1 MSLARFLQ
9 GDDNRNDNLDGNG
22 DDDVNADF
30 KKDKSYCTGAET
42 EFFMRG
48 R

>member
-1 MSLARFLQ
+1 MSLARFLP

-42 EFFMRG
+42 KVFMRG

>member
-1 MSLARFLQ
+1 MMSLAQFLQ
-9 GDDNRNDNLDGNG
+9 GDDNG